1 MKKSLKLFTA
11 LSLAIGLF
19 LTGCNKGGQPTPPTP
34 EVVHVTGVTSTEESF
49 SIEVGEEHELVYVI
63 APEEATDKSVTVSS
77 ESSCISIEGTTV
89 TGELA
94 GDAEV
99 LLTTVDGNFSIT
111 YTITV
116 VEPIIKE
123 FPAKDVIAFFEE
135 AGIDVVIP
143 NYVVASEEAYFEID
157 DSYEGYFD
165 VYVTGSS
172 HEEMIDY
179 KDALL
184 YDGWI
189 VVGTSE
195 DGDYKMQ
202 FGSTAAF
209 VDLIDFSDY
218 IGVSFYHEEVTPSEG
233 MGPEEAMTEF
243 SGYFGA
249 TATEVE
255 SGVFGFYQ
263 AWLYDEEE
271 NNPAALMEYVDMV
284 FEYVLT
290 EFTGAGEWTESE
302 GANVKYF
309 VNEIAT
315 AFEIYVYEDN
325 VWVKDGYIVDEGT
338 EGAES
343 VHVVCVESYSY
354 SVAE

>member
-1 MKKSLKLFTA
+1 MKKLIKLFAA
-11 LSLAIGLF
+11 LPLAFGML
-19 LTGCNKGGQPTPPTP
+19 LAGCGNKPAPTP
-34 EVVHVTGVTSTEESF
+34 EVIHVTSVTTTEEAF
-49 SIEVGEEHELVYVI
+49 TIEVGEAHDLVYTI
-63 APEEATDKSVTVSS
+63 APEDAADKSVTVAS
-77 ESSCISIEGTTV
+77 ESVCVSIEGTTV

-111 YTITV
+111 YTVTV
-116 VEPIIKE
+116 VNPKLKE
-123 FPAKDVIAFFEE
+123 FPTKDIIAFYEE
-135 AGIDVVIP
+135 AGLDVVVSD
-143 NYVVASEEAYFEID
+143 YAVASEEAYFEVD
-157 DSYEGYFD
+157 DSFEGYFD
-165 VYVTGSS
+165 VYVTGST

-209 VDLIDFSDY
+209 VDLIDFGDY
-218 IGVSFYHEEVTPSEG
+218 ISVSFYHEEVTPAEG
-233 MGPEEAMTEF
+233 KSPEEAMTEF
-243 SGYFGA
+243 AGYLGA
-249 TATEVE
+249 TPVEVE
-255 SGVFGFYQ
+255 SGVFGIYQ
-263 AWLYDEEE
+263 AWLYDEED

-290 EFTGAGEWTESE
+290 EFTASGDWAEDQ
-302 GANVKYF
+302 GANGKYF
-309 VNEIAT
+309 INEIGT

-343 VHVVCVESYSY
+343 VHVVCVEAYAY
-354 SVAE
+354 TLNA

>member
-1 MKKSLKLFTA
+1 MKKIFKLFAA
-11 LSLAIGLF
+11 LPLAFGML
-19 LTGCNKGGQPTPPTP
+19 LASCGNKPAPAPAP
-34 EVVHVTGVTSTEESF
+34 EVVHVTEVTTTEEAF
-49 SIEVGEEHELVYVI
+49 TIEVGEAHDLVYTI
-63 APEEATDKSVTVSS
+63 APENATDKSVTIAS
-77 ESSCISIEGTTV
+77 ESACVSIEGTTV

-111 YTITV
+111 YTVTV
-116 VEPIIKE
+116 VAPVLKE
-123 FPAKDVIAFFEE
+123 FPAKDIIAFYEE
-135 AGIDVVIP
+135 AGLDVVIP
-143 NYVVASEEAYFEID
+143 NYVVASEEAYFEVD

-165 VYVTGSS
+165 VYVTGST

-195 DGDYKMQ
+195 DGDYRMQ

-218 IGVSFYHEEVTPSEG
+218 IAVSFYHEEVTPSEG
-233 MGPEEAMTEF
+233 KAPEEAMTEF
-243 SGYFGA
+243 AGYFGA

-255 SGVFGFYQ
+255 AGVFGFYQ
-263 AWLYDEEE
+263 AWLYDEDE

-284 FEYVLT
+284 FEYVLD
-290 EFTGAGEWTESE
+290 EFAASSDWAESE
-302 GANVKYF
+302 GANLKCF
-309 VNEIAT
+309 INAIGT
-315 AFEIYVYEDN
+315 QFEIYVYEDN
-325 VWVKDGYIVDEGT
+325 VWVKDGYIVREGT
-338 EGAES
+338 EGAEQ
-343 VHVVCVESYSY
+343 VHVVCVEAYAY
-354 SVAE
+354 TVNA